1 MNIRKVCIF
10 SGEIFF
16 HRTLLLAVKH
26 FLSPLQCFLSPHST
40 YSNSPQI
47 LHLLAIF
54 SGDTSTRVIE
64 NRALNTVPCNFAEAT
79 FIICQFNKH
88 CGSLQNYADIHD
100 YEEKVQDE
108 KEYENEDENEDKNED
123 EKGVK
128 EGEGGE
134 ESDSYFQLNVAIPP
148 IKANLKIGK
157 GDKTQKQTNLLD
169 NMKTAIQ
176 ARHPSQIAR
185 H

>member
-1 MNIRKVCIF
+1 MLFVTAFNVLKF
-10 SGEIFF
+10 
-16 HRTLLLAVKH
+16 TA
-26 FLSPLQCFLSPHST
+26 
-40 YSNSPQI
+40 N
-47 LHLLAIF
+47 LLAIF

-64 NRALNTVPCNFAEAT
+64 NRALNTVPCNFAEAN
-79 FIICQFNKH
+79 FIVCQFNKH
-88 CGSLQNYADIHD
+88 CGSLQNYADIDD

-108 KEYENEDENEDKNED
+108 KEDENENGNGDKIEEEN
-123 EKGVK
+123 GVK

-134 ESDSYFQLNVAIPP
+134 ESDSYFQLNVAIPA
-148 IKANLKIGK
+148 IKANLEIGK

-169 NMKTAIQ
+169 NIKTAIQ